1 LESWLDEIIP
11 STHGALQDILIQ
23 LKSRPTFEEQWP
35 DQWRAGLARGKA
47 RVLKLETIRND
58 SYTLSDILSV
68 RPKIQK
74 WYNEI
79 T

>member
-68 RPKIQK
+68 RPEIQK